1 VERLL
6 PPQMLVPEYNT
17 RLVEGWRQNMILCRI
32 AHFLNNII
40 LFCLIIMN
48 KVFNFAEN
56 KRILWIRL

>member
-1 VERLL
+1 
-6 PPQMLVPEYNT
+6 
-17 RLVEGWRQNMILCRI
+17 MILCRI